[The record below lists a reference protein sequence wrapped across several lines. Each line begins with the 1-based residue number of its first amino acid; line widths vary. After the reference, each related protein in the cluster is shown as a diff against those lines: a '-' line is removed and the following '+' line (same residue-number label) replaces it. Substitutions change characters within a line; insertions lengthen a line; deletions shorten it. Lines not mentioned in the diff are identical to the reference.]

1 MILEDE
7 VEVPTILIEGPIIQ
21 IDEPQILIYRFHV
34 FNRKN
39 TSTLGSSP
47 SISL

>member
-7 VEVPTILIEGPIIQ
+7 VKVPTILIKGLIIQ
-21 IDEPQILIYRFHV
+21 IDEPQIPIYRFHV

-47 SISL
+47 STSL